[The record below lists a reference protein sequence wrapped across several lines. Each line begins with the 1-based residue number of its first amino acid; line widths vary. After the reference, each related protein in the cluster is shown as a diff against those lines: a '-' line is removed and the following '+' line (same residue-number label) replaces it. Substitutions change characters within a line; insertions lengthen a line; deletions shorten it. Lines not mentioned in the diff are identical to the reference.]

1 MSNKLKLQAL
11 REEFQRMGYLPNQ
24 IEEVEVSE
32 GNGSIENRINQLEME
47 KSYWGS

>member
-1 MSNKLKLQAL
+1 
-11 REEFQRMGYLPNQ
+11 MGYLPNQ

-32 GNGSIENRINQLEME
+32 GNGSIEDRINQLEME

>member
-32 GNGSIENRINQLEME
+32 ANGCIEDRINQLEME